1 MDSNSLWKYIKNSN
15 TIQHGKH
22 VKAVVQDKLRAAI
35 AILLLCCSALPS
47 AAIKKEDGVYRI
59 GTAQELNEFISLVD
73 GEDSAACAT
82 LTADIDFSA
91 YDNMIGVKR
100 RYTGTFDGC
109 CHKIT
114 VNYDSPGEYRGLFKF
129 IGEGCEVKNLQVAG
143 RIQSHN
149 QYAAGLVADMY
160 SGTVSN
166 CLVTVDIESDY
177 TGDCTYG
184 GISGFTT
191 GKSRIRNCVYAGSIK
206 APLGKRVGGLVGWVD
221 NPGTIVENSIAI
233 CHAELG
239 TEENSNSVVR
249 CHDRS
254 YVKLHNV
261 FYVNDIKSGFDGA
274 QKVSFEDLQNGRIF
288 YQVLGSEIYSAE
300 QQLDQ
305 YEQDLHVANVKLR
318 LIAVIAL
325 LLALLLINLFLLY
338 RYRRRQTRL
347 LFQKLLVEHALWEGR
362 QQRILEF
369 KPQPAEEVIDQ
380 TSWNEAD
387 SEESIVME
395 KESLANNAPDYMTMN
410 EAETN
415 NEDTAQDGIL
425 SKDEEA
431 DETEGQ
437 ETNQKEL
444 RRIYQLAQ
452 KGMAEHQYYTD
463 TELDVRKLALHI
475 GTNRSTLSRAINR
488 FSDGKNFSAWL
499 AEYRLNHAIEL
510 MDNMEKLPSLED
522 LAARSGFSSRST
534 FYRQFKTLTGLT
546 PKQYLR
552 NRRG

>member
-1 MDSNSLWKYIKNSN
+1 M
-15 TIQHGKH
+15 
-22 VKAVVQDKLRAAI
+22 
-35 AILLLCCSALPS
+35 
-47 AAIKKEDGVYRI
+47 
-59 GTAQELNEFISLVD
+59 
-73 GEDSAACAT
+73 
-82 LTADIDFSA
+82 
-91 YDNMIGVKR
+91 
-100 RYTGTFDGC
+100 
-109 CHKIT
+109 
-114 VNYDSPGEYRGLFKF
+114 
-129 IGEGCEVKNLQVAG
+129 
-143 RIQSHN
+143 
-149 QYAAGLVADMY
+149 
-160 SGTVSN
+160 
-166 CLVTVDIESDY
+166 
-177 TGDCTYG
+177 
-184 GISGFTT
+184 
-191 GKSRIRNCVYAGSIK
+191 
-206 APLGKRVGGLVGWVD
+206 
-221 NPGTIVENSIAI
+221 
-233 CHAELG
+233 
-239 TEENSNSVVR
+239 
-249 CHDRS
+249 
-254 YVKLHNV
+254 
-261 FYVNDIKSGFDGA
+261 
-274 QKVSFEDLQNGRIF
+274 
-288 YQVLGSEIYSAE
+288 
-300 QQLDQ
+300 
-305 YEQDLHVANVKLR
+305 
-318 LIAVIAL
+318 
-325 LLALLLINLFLLY
+325 
-338 RYRRRQTRL
+338 
-347 LFQKLLVEHALWEGR
+347 FQKLLVEHALWEGR

-369 KPQPAEEVIDQ
+369 KPQPVEEVIDQ

-510 MDNMEKLPSLED
+510 MDNMEKLPSPED